1 VNRLF
6 TQGDWDFRW
15 ILSKPDKQLITAAR
29 HYECARQAVLE
40 ANLMLPLCDWLESPV
55 SEVYWQ
61 YGDEHINKRRLFGP
75 IWYLRFSEPC
85 GPDFPLMPFQSV
97 LPQLTDLDRFA
108 CELQR
113 KSREY
118 HDHPLINIDVPQGLS
133 VEEAT
138 KFFLE
143 RYIREGGISPRR
155 GAGALTRQHKTVLK
169 YLAATR
175 VLKYL
180 GAQFAYSNDGATL
193 QANGHCPL
201 GAIVA
206 EAKLLTTEV
215 LGKPLLNSD
224 QEWARAQTVI
234 QGVMAEYQRE
244 IDWLRTVFSTAKF

>member
-6 TQGDWDFRW
+6 TQADWDFRW
-15 ILSKPDKQLITAAR
+15 ILSKPDKHMISAAR
-29 HYECARQAVLE
+29 YYECARQAVLE
-40 ANLMLPLCDWLESPV
+40 ANLMLPVCNWWESPV
-55 SEVYWQ
+55 SEVRRQ
-61 YGDEHINKRRLFGP
+61 YDDGHINKRRLFGP
-75 IWYLRFSEPC
+75 IWYLRFGIPG

-108 CELQR
+108 CSLEYEWR
-113 KSREY
+113 VY

-143 RYIREGGISPRR
+143 QYIREGGITPRR

-180 GAQFAYSNDGATL
+180 GAQFAYSNDGAIL

-201 GAIVA
+201 GAIVT

-224 QEWARAQTVI
+224 QEWVRAQSVV

-244 IDWLRTVFSTAKF
+244 IDWLRIVFSTVKF